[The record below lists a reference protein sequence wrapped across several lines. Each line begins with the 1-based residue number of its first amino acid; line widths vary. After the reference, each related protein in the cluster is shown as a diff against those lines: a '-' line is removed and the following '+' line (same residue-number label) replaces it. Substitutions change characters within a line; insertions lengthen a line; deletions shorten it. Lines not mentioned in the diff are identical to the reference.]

1 MKDKEFNPCV
11 RYVNKVTYKVPY
23 ETFVCAFDF
32 RLFYGISGTFSV
44 VLQERCETLD
54 AGDFMTVPP
63 GTPYKIECG
72 AEECAY
78 YIVNFDFDAS
88 AMDMPVRPP
97 VPEGDFSVQDIT
109 STACRKAFELPCVI
123 RHAEE
128 TETFMDALFELYQTP
143 NSPLGSGIMKCILAK
158 AEQIKELSVLAP
170 EKERLIGKVKR
181 FIEQNFKN
189 DISNEQIASVT
200 GYHSYYLNAL
210 FLKHEG
216 VTLHKY
222 LNGVRI
228 RKAKEMLLH
237 SEKSVLEVA
246 NDCGF
251 QDSAYFSRYFAKTT
265 GVAPKEYRK
274 LSK

>member
-1 MKDKEFNPCV
+1 MLDKDFNPCV

-44 VLQERCETLD
+44 VLQDRCETLC

-72 AEECAY
+72 TEECSY
-78 YIVNFDFDAS
+78 YIVNFDFDTS
-88 AMDMPVRPP
+88 AIEVPVRPP
-97 VPEGDFSVQDIT
+97 VSADSFLIKDIF
-109 STACRKAFELPCVI
+109 STACRHSFAEPCLI
-123 RHAEE
+123 KHAEAVE
-128 TETFMDALFELYQTP
+128 SLMDALFDLHQAP

-158 AEQIKELSVLAP
+158 AESIKELSVLAP

-251 QDSAYFSRYFAKTT
+251 QDSAYFSRYFAKTA